1 MRKRN
6 GLFSIVMFLLTL
18 FAACGTVI
26 AATIQSDAKAKYVFL
41 FIGDGMGAA
50 QRKAAELY
58 LEQVKDPGRPAGEKS
73 LMNSL
78 PAQGM
83 NTTLDLTGAIP
94 DSASTATAIATGRK
108 TNSGTIGMDPEGKV
122 RYENI
127 AETAGKK
134 GWKIGIISTVNL
146 DSATPAAFYAHAAN
160 RGQLHEISM
169 QLAGSGFD
177 YFAGGQLLEPSDRE
191 DPAAPN
197 AIRTARQNG
206 YTVAIGR
213 RQFQALKPGIGKV
226 LAMSETVDD
235 NAAMY
240 FTLDRHRDA
249 KDVSLAEYLAK
260 GIELLENPKGF
271 FIMVEGGK
279 IDWACHANDAASAV
293 HDVLALDDAIAG
305 AFSFYRKHPEETLIV
320 VTGDHE
326 TGGLTIQFDGTR
338 YSPVVYRLMHRK
350 MSYIEIDRQIGE
362 YRRAHSPDDAKLED
376 LMPLIADAF
385 GLHPPSS
392 EGANREAGMNLDDPE
407 LFALRDAFRRSMF
420 GKHPFGSHEPLTTK
434 LTTILDNKAGLA
446 WTSSSHTA
454 TPVQTSAVGVGARL
468 FNGCYDQTDI
478 YVKMMNITGLQ
489 R

>member
-1 MRKRN
+1 MRKRKRL
-6 GLFSIVMFLLTL
+6 LFIIVFLAL
-18 FAACGTVI
+18 FAACGNVI
-26 AATIQSDAKAKYVFL
+26 AAAGQTDGGAKYVFL

-58 LEQVKDPGRPAGEKS
+58 LEQSKDSSRLAGAKL

-83 NTTLDLTGAIP
+83 NTTYDLTGAIP
-94 DSASTATAIATGRK
+94 DSASTATAIATGHK
-108 TNSGTIGMDPEGKV
+108 TSSGTIGMDPEGKV

-146 DSATPAAFYAHAAN
+146 DSATPAAFYAHAAS

-169 QLAGSGFD
+169 QLANSGFD
-177 YFAGGQLLEPSDRE
+177 YFAGGQLLEPSDRK

-197 AIRTARQNG
+197 AIQTARRNG

-213 RQFQALKPGIGKV
+213 EQFQSLKPGVGKV

-240 FTLDRHRDA
+240 FTLDRHQGENT
-249 KDVSLAEYLAK
+249 VSVAEYLAK

-279 IDWACHANDAASAV
+279 IDWACHANDAASTV
-293 HDVLALDDAIAG
+293 HDVLALDDAVG
-305 AFSFYRKHPEETLIV
+305 KAFSFYKKHPEETLIV

-326 TGGLTIQFDGTR
+326 TGGLTIRFENEQ
-338 YSPVVYRLMHRK
+338 YSPSVYRLMHQR

-362 YRRAHSPDDAKLED
+362 YRRAHSPADAKLED
-376 LMPLIADAF
+376 LMPLIAEAF
-385 GLHPPSS
+385 GLHASSS
-392 EGANREAGMNLDDPE
+392 EGAGREAAMNLDDPE
-407 LFALRDAFRRSMF
+407 LSALRDTFERSMF
-420 GKHPFGSHEPLTTK
+420 GNHPFGSREPLTTK

-446 WTSSSHTA
+446 WTSHSHTA
-454 TPVQTSAVGVGARL
+454 APVHTSAVGVGARL
-468 FNGCYDQTDI
+468 FNGSYDQTDI
-478 YVKMMNITGLQ
+478 YFKMMNITGLL